1 MNRAEIEAQLPELRE
16 ALDTALERLRARA
29 GEFGQDS
36 QQRWMVALRAASAA
50 RDELWYAQQRLDK
63 LVEDAAERGQT

>member
-1 MNRAEIEAQLPELRE
+1 MSKAELEAQLPELRE
-16 ALDTALERLRARA
+16 ALDKALEKLRARA
-29 GEFGQDS
+29 GDFGPDG

-63 LVEDAAERGQT
+63 LAEDAAERNG